1 MSMIIKNVNS
11 NFIHKIDMRNLR
23 IFVSLRSS
31 CIIHLYFSTEEQ
43 LSIIQETLFM
53 HEKPFLWPTRFLL
66 LLFFWVLLPWK
77 KNQLSELACLTN
89 LTISV
94 MKDNAF
100 KQDIKSNFFSSLKAV
115 LYQFWPYKLYDNYM
129 VLTLT

>member
-1 MSMIIKNVNS
+1 MIIKNVNS
-11 NFIHKIDMRNLR
+11 NFIHKIDMQPEN
-23 IFVSLRSS
+23 ICV
-31 CIIHLYFSTEEQ
+31 TEEFMYNPFVFFYRRTTVNHPRN
-43 LSIIQETLFM
+43 SFYAWETLFV
-53 HEKPFLWPTRFLL
+53 T
-66 LLFFWVLLPWK
+66 
-77 KNQLSELACLTN
+77 NQLSELACLTN

-100 KQDIKSNFFSSLKAV
+100 KQNIKSNFFSSLKAV

>member
-11 NFIHKIDMRNLR
+11 NFIHKIDMQPEN
-23 IFVSLRSS
+23 ICV
-31 CIIHLYFSTEEQ
+31 TEEFMYNPFVFFYRRTTVNHPRN
-43 LSIIQETLFM
+43 SFYAWETLFVTNQIFAVVI
-53 HEKPFLWPTRFLL
+53 FLSFVTM
-66 LLFFWVLLPWK
+66 

>member
-11 NFIHKIDMRNLR
+11 NFIHKNDMQPENICL
-23 IFVSLRSS
+23 
-31 CIIHLYFSTEEQ
+31 TEE
-43 LSIIQETLFM
+43 FM
-53 HEKPFLWPTRFLL
+53 YYNPFVFFYCISQSSKKHYAMKPFLWPTRFLL

-100 KQDIKSNFFSSLKAV
+100 KQNIKSNFFSSLKAV
-115 LYQFWPYKLYDNYM
+115 LYQFWPYKFYDNYM

>member
-1 MSMIIKNVNS
+1 MSMIIENVNS
-11 NFIHKIDMRNLR
+11 NFIHKIDMQPENICL
-23 IFVSLRSS
+23 
-31 CIIHLYFSTEEQ
+31 TEEFMYNPFVFFYVFVNHPRN
-43 LSIIQETLFM
+43 IM

-77 KNQLSELACLTN
+77 KKQLSELACLTN

-100 KQDIKSNFFSSLKAV
+100 KQNIKSNFFSSLKAV
-115 LYQFWPYKLYDNYM
+115 LYQFWPYKFYDNYM

>member
-1 MSMIIKNVNS
+1 
-11 NFIHKIDMRNLR
+11 MRNP
-23 IFVSLRSS
+23 F
-31 CIIHLYFSTEEQ
+31 CDQPDFCCCYFSE
-43 LSIIQETLFM
+43 FCY
-53 HEKPFLWPTRFLL
+53 HE
-66 LLFFWVLLPWK
+66 K

-100 KQDIKSNFFSSLKAV
+100 KQNIKSNFFSSLKAV